1 MKNLTEQAH
10 ISFPICLFAHLVVFE
25 SAIAII
31 SALVMVTSFYVIK
44 LIYSKKR
51 RSRTDLLFATA
62 SISDIGV
69 GLFRL
74 PFSGL
79 LVACT
84 CTTFVKCST
93 SVRYLKFTS
102 NFFPSFSYLITTVI
116 AIDRLLLLTKHNN
129 YKTFVTRGRLKII
142 IGLAFAL
149 SAGYTLLAVYY
160 GKYIFIA
167 SISFG
172 VILPLIIVVAY
183 MCILCYVY
191 RRSNAMSHCKVSG
204 KINNKKLARTIM
216 LILVSQSIFILPF
229 ISLNLSITIS
239 VHSKLYHTLLHW
251 FFLLW
256 NCQFFVNGMIFLIN
270 QRENTR
276 KMRMKSEAA
285 VCLKTWFH
293 VMYCFDFNAWSP
305 DFLEAQNESRQ

>member
-10 ISFPICLFAHLVVFE
+10 ISLTTWSFAHLVVFE

-74 PFSGL
+74 PFDGL

-84 CTTFVKCST
+84 STTFVKCST
-93 SVRYLKFTS
+93 SVRYLTVTS

-149 SAGYTLLAVYY
+149 SAGYTLLAVYCRIY
-160 GKYIFIA
+160 PQRLIPFIIA
-167 SISFG
+167 SISFS

-216 LILVSQSIFILPF
+216 LILVSQSIFILPY

-239 VHSKLYHTLLHW
+239 VHSKLYHTLLDW

-285 VCLKTWFH
+285 VCLKT
-293 VMYCFDFNAWSP
+293 
-305 DFLEAQNESRQ
+305 

>member
-10 ISFPICLFAHLVVFE
+10 ISLPIWSFAHLVVFE
-25 SAIAII
+25 FAIAII

-74 PFSGL
+74 PFGGL

-84 CTTFVKCST
+84 CTTFVKCSA
-93 SVRYLKFTS
+93 SVRCLIFTL

-160 GKYIFIA
+160 GIYLQRLLPFIIA
-167 SISFG
+167 DISVS

-204 KINNKKLARTIM
+204 KINNKKLTRTIM
-216 LILVSQSIFILPF
+216 LILVSQSIFILPY
-229 ISLNLSITIS
+229 ISLHLSIATKHNEYIS
-239 VHSKLYHTLLHW
+239 VNSKLYHTLLHW

-256 NCQFFVNGMIFLIN
+256 NCQFSVNGMIFLIN

-276 KMRMKSEAA
+276 KMKMKSEAA
-285 VCLKTWFH
+285 VCLKT
-293 VMYCFDFNAWSP
+293 
-305 DFLEAQNESRQ
+305 

>member
-10 ISFPICLFAHLVVFE
+10 ISLPICSFAHLVVFE

-74 PFSGL
+74 PFGGL

-116 AIDRLLLLTKHNN
+116 AIDRLLLLAKHNN

-149 SAGYTLLAVYY
+149 SAGFTLLAVYY
-160 GKYIFIA
+160 GIYLQRLLPFIIA
-167 SISFG
+167 SISFS

-216 LILVSQSIFILPF
+216 LILVSQSIFILPY
-229 ISLNLSITIS
+229 ISLNLSTIIS
-239 VHSKLYHTLLHW
+239 VHSKLYYTLLHW

-285 VCLKTWFH
+285 VCLKT
-293 VMYCFDFNAWSP
+293 
-305 DFLEAQNESRQ
+305 